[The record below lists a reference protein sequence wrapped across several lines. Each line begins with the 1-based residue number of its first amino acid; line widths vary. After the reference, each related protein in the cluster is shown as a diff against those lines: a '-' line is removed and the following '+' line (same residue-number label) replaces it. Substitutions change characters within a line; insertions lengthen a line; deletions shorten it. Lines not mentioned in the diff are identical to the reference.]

1 MKLLSGGTDIK
12 LLGGSFIIVGMVDA
26 IIIVLFPDYAL
37 KLFGTAVT
45 GPASL
50 LIKLHSPLVQLLI
63 GYGFV
68 FLRPWGV
75 RPRIGSGERA
85 AQARLRWFVDGP
97 IHRYV
102 DGRNQPAM
110 DGSSKLSP
118 HFRFGTLSPLAAVHA
133 ALRVLARGGHVSR
146 PDVLTWI
153 DELIWR
159 EFFQQVLASFPRR
172 KWSVPTG
179 VCAFLPPARA
189 GT

>member
-1 MKLLSGGTDIK
+1 
-12 LLGGSFIIVGMVDA
+12 MVDA

-50 LIKLHSPLVQLLI
+50 LIKLHSPLVHLLI

-118 HFRFGTLSPLAAVHA
+118 HFRFGTLSRLAAVHA

-146 PDVLTWI
+146 SDVLTWI

-159 EFFQQVLASFPRR
+159 VVLSAGLGLVPARR

-179 VCAFLPPARA
+179 VYASLPPARA

>member
-50 LIKLHSPLVQLLI
+50 LIKLHSPLVHLLI

-85 AQARLRWFVDGP
+85 AQARLRWFVD
-97 IHRYV
+97 R
-102 DGRNQPAM
+102 
-110 DGSSKLSP
+110 
-118 HFRFGTLSPLAAVHA
+118 
-133 ALRVLARGGHVSR
+133 LARCRLSR
-146 PDVLTWI
+146 RCMRP
-153 DELIWR
+153 
-159 EFFQQVLASFPRR
+159 
-172 KWSVPTG
+172 
-179 VCAFLPPARA
+179 
-189 GT
+189 

>member
-50 LIKLHSPLVQLLI
+50 LIKLHSPLVHLLI

-118 HFRFGTLSPLAAVHA
+118 ISG
-133 ALRVLARGGHVSR
+133 LARCRLSR
-146 PDVLTWI
+146 RCMRP
-153 DELIWR
+153 
-159 EFFQQVLASFPRR
+159 
-172 KWSVPTG
+172 
-179 VCAFLPPARA
+179 
-189 GT
+189 

>member
-50 LIKLHSPLVQLLI
+50 LIKLHSPLVHLLI

-85 AQARLRWFVDGP
+85 AQARLRWFVDRP

-118 HFRFGTLSPLAAVHA
+118 HLRFGTLSPLAAVHA
-133 ALRVLARGGHVSR
+133 ALGFWPEGATCH
-146 PDVLTWI
+146 
-153 DELIWR
+153 
-159 EFFQQVLASFPRR
+159 
-172 KWSVPTG
+172 VPT
-179 VCAFLPPARA
+179 C
-189 GT
+189 